1 MAMSTGGGPSGS
13 DTSGPRPDVNITP
26 LIDVLLVM
34 IIIFMV
40 IKHKDPHRFE
50 SKIPEKPKEQQQ
62 TQSDTI
68 FPVLTIDRQ
77 GVIRWNTQ
85 EKTEDQL
92 KRELKEFLDN
102 RPSDLRAAFIKAPR
116 DVQYERVMK
125 LIDLAKGAGAAPI
138 GLQIDNLD

>member
-1 MAMSTGGGPSGS
+1 MEHTG
-13 DTSGPRPDVNITP
+13 
-26 LIDVLLVM
+26 
-34 IIIFMV
+34 
-40 IKHKDPHRFE
+40 
-50 SKIPEKPKEQQQ
+50 
-62 TQSDTI
+62 
-68 FPVLTIDRQ
+68 
-77 GVIRWNTQ
+77 
-85 EKTEDQL
+85 KTEEQL

>member
-1 MAMSTGGGPSGS
+1 MGMSTGGGPSGS

-40 IKHKDPHRFE
+40 IKHRDPHRFE
-50 SKIPEKPKEQQQ
+50 SKIPEKPKDQQQ
-62 TQSDTI
+62 TKSETI

-77 GVIRWNTQ
+77 GIIRWNTQ
-85 EKTEDQL
+85 EKTEEQL

-125 LIDLAKGAGAAPI
+125 LIDLAKGAGATPI

>member
-50 SKIPEKPKEQQQ
+50 SKIPEKPKEQQVK
-62 TQSDTI
+62 SDTI

-77 GVIRWNTQ
+77 GIIRWNTQ
-85 EKTEDQL
+85 EKTEEQL
-92 KRELKEFLDN
+92 KRELKEFLEN

>member
-1 MAMSTGGGPSGS
+1 MGMSTGGGPSGS
-13 DTSGPRPDVNITP
+13 DVSGPRPDVNITP

-40 IKHKDPHRFE
+40 IKHRDPHRFE
-50 SKIPEKPKEQQQ
+50 SKIPEKPKEQQAK
-62 TQSDTI
+62 SDTI

-85 EKTEDQL
+85 EKTEEQL
-92 KRELKEFLDN
+92 KRELKEFLEN

-125 LIDLAKGAGAAPI
+125 LIDLAKGAGATPI